1 MKIALIIFLVLFAM
15 VATVLVAHA
24 QPCAQDAAKFC
35 AKVKPG
41 EGRLARCLDEHM
53 AELSPACKKN
63 RIEMK
68 EAIKE
73 VQKACK
79 DEIPKYCKG
88 PQAEESQVNACLWT
102 NKEHLSPACR
112 LKVSEAER
120 KSK

>member
-1 MKIALIIFLVLFAM
+1 MKIASVFSLVLFM
-15 VATVLVAHA
+15 MFATVLGANAH
-24 QPCAQDAAKFC
+24 PREQDVAKFC
-35 AKVKPG
+35 SKVKPG

-79 DEIPKYCKG
+79 DEIPKYCAG
-88 PQAEESQVNACLWT
+88 PKSEESQVNACLWT
-102 NKEHLSPACR
+102 NRNHLSPECR
-112 LKVSEAER
+112 KKVSEAER